1 MKIYQTDIEN
11 AEIALVHLMLQN
23 TPDTLQKIIDSP
35 EWDLPTDNKE
45 KVINVTV
52 QFNGIESESQVLE
65 TLLQD
70 WNDFNNKY
78 YQEKYSDIELEIN
91 RRVNEEVN
99 KRMSESIDVLIKT
112 LQPSN
117 Y

>member
-1 MKIYQTDIEN
+1 M
-11 AEIALVHLMLQN
+11 
-23 TPDTLQKIIDSP
+23 
-35 EWDLPTDNKE
+35 
-45 KVINVTV
+45 
-52 QFNGIESESQVLE
+52 VLSTYYPNYDE
-65 TLLQD
+65 RG
-70 WNDFNNKY
+70 NNKY

>member
-1 MKIYQTDIEN
+1 MKIYQSDIEN
-11 AEIALVHLMLQN
+11 AEIALVHLMLEN
-23 TPDTLQKIIDSP
+23 TPDALQLIIDSD
-35 EWDLPTDNKE
+35 EWKLPTDNKD
-45 KVINVTV
+45 KVINVTM
-52 QFNGIESESQVLE
+52 QFNGIETEPQVLE
-65 TLLQD
+65 TLLQG

-78 YQEKYSDIELEIN
+78 YQEKYSDIELEIS

-99 KRMSESIDVLIKT
+99 KRMEESIDVLIKT